1 MSVSLGT
8 LMLHGDK
15 QKIGHEKNLTMIW
28 IAGRATHRFIAT
40 IGGARGMEVT
50 TGGSGRHVNARTVVV
65 IRELMKISSN
75 NGLEKMMQTPVKA
88 TQRLMT
94 KMSGRRPLEDIAG
107 KSGGKKRHEADWWQQ
122 AQKRHGED
130 WWPERS
136 GADWWQQKRDQWQ
149 GQVGVSVPGT
159 QLVDRAVLLA
169 TRHKIRHCFNGKRK

>member
-50 TGGSGRHVNARTVVV
+50 TKGSGRHVSARTVVV

-107 KSGGKKRHEADWWQQ
+107 KSGGKKEA
-122 AQKRHGED
+122 
-130 WWPERS
+130 RS
-136 GADWWQQKRDQWQ
+136 RLVATGAKEAWRR
-149 GQVGVSVPGT
+149 
-159 QLVDRAVLLA
+159 LVAREIWGRLVAA
-169 TRHKIRHCFNGKRK
+169 EA